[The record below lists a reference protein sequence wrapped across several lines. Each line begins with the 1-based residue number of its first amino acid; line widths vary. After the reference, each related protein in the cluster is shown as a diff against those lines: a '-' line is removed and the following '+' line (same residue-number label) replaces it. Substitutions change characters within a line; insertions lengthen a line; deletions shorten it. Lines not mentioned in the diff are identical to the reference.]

1 MPALLIPQAFT
12 LCTYL
17 KNKVIAKVTEDLLCS
32 ISVSE
37 VKPRKNCQLII
48 GRLKKKKKMTDEK
61 F

>member
-32 ISVSE
+32 IYVS
-37 VKPRKNCQLII
+37 
-48 GRLKKKKKMTDEK
+48 LKSNLEK
-61 F
+61 IVISSFED